1 MHRYL
6 IHALSGHGKWHM
18 LTIRI
23 KTIFFILLLITVVVG
38 VVLAHLAH
46 IQDAL
51 LPRDQ
56 STYPWRI
63 YLGSDM
69 EENGASSIHLK
80 DSTYNINAEFNL
92 KDGIQY
98 PYVTLRMTLDND
110 SNPENLEDWSSYSSM
125 ILRIK
130 CQPANLLN
138 LALLTFDDKVSDFST
153 DIRRF
158 RPSLAFV
165 SCGEE
170 WRTVRIEL
178 NQLEPP
184 EWWLLRYNMSLDD
197 RKYDLEK
204 VRGIVFSTSVQSA
217 INTPSNFMIQEITL
231 EGKNLPVIYT
241 FSIFVSL
248 LWIIFICW
256 LPYRIYLS
264 RTKSEVVHEIVPV
277 AYQVVSIEPRH
288 EREKEAVLKYMAS
301 KYSLADLSVDMAVNE
316 LGINRIKINEILR
329 AEAGLTFSL
338 YLNKLR
344 LTEAARL
351 LSEKQVG
358 VAEAAFAVGYNSL
371 SYFNR
376 LFKKEYGCNPSSY
389 KGPAHKGTAHKD
401 SDQNL
406 QTSAST

>member
-1 MHRYL
+1 MHCL
-6 IHALSGHGKWHM
+6 VMGKWHM

-23 KTIFFILLLITVVVG
+23 KIILSILITTTIVAG
-38 VVLAHLAH
+38 FVLARFAH
-46 IQDAL
+46 INDTL

-63 YLGSDM
+63 YLGSDV
-69 EENGASSIHLK
+69 EDGGASSIHLK
-80 DSTYNINAEFNL
+80 DSAYNINADFNL
-92 KDGIQY
+92 KDTIPY
-98 PYVTLRMTLDND
+98 PYVTLGMTFDND

-138 LALLTFDDKVSDFST
+138 LALLTFDNKVTDFST
-153 DIRRF
+153 DVRRF

-165 SCGEE
+165 NCGEE
-170 WRTVRIEL
+170 WKTVRIEL
-178 NQLEPP
+178 NHLESP
-184 EWWLLRYNMSLDD
+184 EWWLQRYNFSLAD
-197 RKYDLEK
+197 RKYDLDK

-217 INTPSNFMIQEITL
+217 TNTPSNFMIQEITL

-241 FSIFVSL
+241 LSILVSL
-248 LWIIFICW
+248 LWASFICW
-256 LPYRIYLS
+256 VLYRNYRL
-264 RTKSEVVHEIVPV
+264 RMKSEVVHEIVPV
-277 AYQVVSIEPRH
+277 AYQAISIEPRH

-301 KYSLADLSVDMAVNE
+301 KYSLADLSVDMAVSE

-329 AEAGLTFSL
+329 AETGLTFSL

-389 KGPAHKGTAHKD
+389 KGPR
-401 SDQNL
+401 NL
-406 QTSAST
+406 KTSAST